1 MPTGV
6 DLSRFKEPI
15 TLEEKNAV
23 KKRLGIP
30 LEKQSFS
37 QCGKAGKRK
46 KSGRTAG
53 IFLQNWLEKEMEK
66 T

>member
-23 KKRLGIP
+23 KKRLGI
-30 LEKQSFS
+30 L
-37 QCGKAGKRK
+37 
-46 KSGRTAG
+46 
-53 IFLQNWLEKEMEK
+53 WK
-66 T
+66 TKF